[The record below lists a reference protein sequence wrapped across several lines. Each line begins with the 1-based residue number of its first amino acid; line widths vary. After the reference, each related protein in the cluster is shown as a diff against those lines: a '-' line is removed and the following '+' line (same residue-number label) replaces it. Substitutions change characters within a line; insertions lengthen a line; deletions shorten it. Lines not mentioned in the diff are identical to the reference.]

1 LTKLTIPEGVSELGD
16 NSFRGCKNLQ
26 ELVLPASLQKL
37 GNSAFR
43 DCESLTKL
51 TIPEGVSELNYPSFA
66 GCKSLQELILPSSL
80 QKIGDH
86 TFSDCESLTKL
97 TIPEGVSELSDFTFH
112 GCKNLQELV
121 LPASLQKLGSSV
133 FFGCESLTKLTIPE
147 GVSELG
153 DNSFR
158 GCKNLQE
165 LVLPASVQ
173 EIKDDA
179 IGEGIV
185 KLEFLGDKLKV
196 DDKAFRRC
204 WQLGTV
210 IVPRGTRPYY
220 KALLRSHD
228 IGPNSVRILEKESED
243 VDSKKEISDKERD
256 SRYVLLDKNGNSLWG
271 DEYDSIEYA
280 FDDVFIVKKGG
291 EYQLKKSSGELL
303 VDSTFKNVCKK
314 VSSNLINVA
323 VDGNEKWIDRYG
335 HYVDPADFPEYEFGE
350 LKDGYRKVTKK
361 VCNQKDKFGFAAKE
375 CYIVITP
382 KFDAVEDFEN
392 GKAKVEVDGKYGF
405 IDACGNYILEPFWD
419 SPVCTLKY
427 GVYEDGA
434 YYGLKDREGNVV
446 VSAKYEE
453 ITLNSEN
460 PDMFVTKLDG
470 KQGLIDGKSGMVV
483 IEPIFEKVS
492 YENEN
497 LVIVDVDGK
506 KKAFNPK
513 TGEPVIETEFE
524 RLEYFKDADM
534 LMGYVDSCYTYY
546 HGDGKVKCLSKYY
559 DEFGESN
566 GYIVPLRIVDKWFAV
581 NFNGDAVINAG
592 YEKIL
597 KMPGRMEYLL
607 KDRGGVMLTDKK
619 GKIITVRK
627 GWDETYYRYF
637 HSIRPLNIDLD
648 PEKKFYELS
657 DDEFKIIDNQGNYFM
672 DHDYSNIEIDSP
684 QRCSN
689 PKIYAY
695 RQIND
700 SEEMEITDRDNISVE
715 IEGSYVLDERLR
727 NVLCFC
733 IENDNTVRESSF
745 GKVIYNVNQGRIIR
759 MNQDHYTVPRLITL
773 ELSGNSGIGAGWTAI
788 TLDGHQLF
796 APNSQYKELMPVGEY
811 IIAEK
816 K

>member
-1 LTKLTIPEGVSELGD
+1 V
-16 NSFRGCKNLQ
+16 
-26 ELVLPASLQKL
+26 
-37 GNSAFR
+37 
-43 DCESLTKL
+43 
-51 TIPEGVSELNYPSFA
+51 
-66 GCKSLQELILPSSL
+66 
-80 QKIGDH
+80 
-86 TFSDCESLTKL
+86 
-97 TIPEGVSELSDFTFH
+97 
-112 GCKNLQELV
+112 
-121 LPASLQKLGSSV
+121 
-133 FFGCESLTKLTIPE
+133 
-147 GVSELG
+147 
-153 DNSFR
+153 
-158 GCKNLQE
+158 
-165 LVLPASVQ
+165 
-173 EIKDDA
+173 
-179 IGEGIV
+179 
-185 KLEFLGDKLKV
+185 
-196 DDKAFRRC
+196 
-204 WQLGTV
+204 
-210 IVPRGTRPYY
+210 Y
-220 KALLRSHD
+220 K
-228 IGPNSVRILEKESED
+228 
-243 VDSKKEISDKERD
+243 
-256 SRYVLLDKNGNSLWG
+256 
-271 DEYDSIEYA
+271 
-280 FDDVFIVKKGG
+280 
-291 EYQLKKSSGELL
+291 
-303 VDSTFKNVCKK
+303 
-314 VSSNLINVA
+314 
-323 VDGNEKWIDRYG
+323 
-335 HYVDPADFPEYEFGE
+335 
-350 LKDGYRKVTKK
+350 
-361 VCNQKDKFGFAAKE
+361 
-375 CYIVITP
+375 
-382 KFDAVEDFEN
+382 
-392 GKAKVEVDGKYGF
+392 
-405 IDACGNYILEPFWD
+405 
-419 SPVCTLKY
+419 
-427 GVYEDGA
+427 DGA

-446 VSAKYEE
+446 VSAKYQD

-546 HGDGKVKCLSKYY
+546 HGDGKVKCLPKYY
-559 DEFGESN
+559 DDEDEYNKDYDEYGESN
-566 GYIVPLRIVDKWFAV
+566 GYIVPVRKVDKWGAV
-581 NFNGDAVINAG
+581 NFNGGGTVIEAE

-607 KDRGGVMLTDKK
+607 KDRGVVMLTDKK

-657 DDEFKIIDNQGNYFM
+657 DDEFKIIDNQGSYFM

-695 RQIND
+695 LQSKD

-715 IEGSYVLDERLR
+715 IEGAYVLDERLR